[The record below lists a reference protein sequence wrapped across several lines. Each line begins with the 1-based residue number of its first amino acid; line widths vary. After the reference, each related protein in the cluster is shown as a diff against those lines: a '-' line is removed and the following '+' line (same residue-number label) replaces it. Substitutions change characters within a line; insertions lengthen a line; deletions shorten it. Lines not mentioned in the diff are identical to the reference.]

1 MIRKLL
7 LVPRPLLYVV
17 RPFDDGRQTTS
28 AWPFRHAIL
37 QEREVL
43 VTIHQDGYELF
54 RRAVVDRDA
63 DAWTEISL
71 SYRTMM
77 VAWARRCHVADIS
90 GECYEDLA
98 DEALA
103 RAWKALSPDRFA
115 QFPSLAALLAYL
127 RTCVMATVIDAA
139 RARTSYER
147 MAGRMDHGASTP
159 PDQLVLEQLD
169 RAELW
174 ELAGSLV
181 VGEAERVV
189 LLERYVLDL
198 PPRVIQARHP
208 VLFPDVRKIYET
220 IRNICD
226 RLRRNQEL
234 RRVYAEH
241 LAA

>member
-1 MIRKLL
+1 
-7 LVPRPLLYVV
+7 
-17 RPFDDGRQTTS
+17 
-28 AWPFRHAIL
+28 
-37 QEREVL
+37 

-54 RRAVVDRDA
+54 RRAVVDQEA
-63 DAWTEISL
+63 EAWGEISL

-77 VAWARRCHVADIS
+77 VAWARRYHVADMT

-103 RAWKALSPDRFA
+103 RAWKALSPERFA

-127 RTCVMATVIDAA
+127 RTCVTATVIDAA

-147 MAGRMDHGASTP
+147 MVARVGHSASAA
-159 PDQLVLEQLD
+159 PDQAVLEQLD

-174 ELAGSLV
+174 QLASSLV
-181 VGEAERVV
+181 VSEAERLV
-189 LLERYVLDL
+189 LLERFVLDL
-198 PPRVIQARHP
+198 PPRTIQARHP
-208 VLFPDVRKIYET
+208 ALFPEVHKVYET

-241 LAA
+241 IAA